1 MGRLLEGGAHKSILQ
16 EYLSGILFFR
26 KDEGSKA
33 VHNLLENTK
42 KRPVFLLNIKLKFV
56 IYYNFLHMFPRIQN
70 ITTIKIV

>member
-16 EYLSGILFFR
+16 EYLSAFLFFR

-42 KRPVFLLNIKLKFV
+42 K
-56 IYYNFLHMFPRIQN
+56 
-70 ITTIKIV
+70 TTSISAKH